1 MRYTVFS
8 VNNLFLHTTDTKLS
22 QVTVLPI
29 DASNWNKASNQYAD
43 VVHGGNI
50 TQQYDSSGNP
60 SNMGIYHSWV
70 PITTYAGAADN
81 SPGNPSLVQWNTGP
95 LSGDLPP
102 GIYRL
107 RADVLN
113 YDGSLPPGSS
123 TAHKAI
129 AVRLRGPGGSV
140 CDTGSDPCVLGAW
153 DDLAIYTPV
162 SGNSF
167 TVPLF
172 QLPPSYAGQT
182 VDVDI
187 YDPGDINANGG
198 SATLSIIDASTN
210 AVASG
215 TGVKVYDLGT
225 SRVDP
230 PATPPTCSLA
240 SPVSNPP
247 CVLSSGGSA
256 SFIANNR
263 GTLYFN
269 GHWVRVEI
277 PVSAAYNPT
286 GSPNSWYWQLQY
298 TTTASV
304 QATDTITVTVSVR
317 GAPAHLVSS

>member
-1 MRYTVFS
+1 VFS
-8 VNNLFLHTTDTKLS
+8 VNNLFLHSSDTKLS

-29 DASNWNKASNQYAD
+29 DASNWNKTSNQYLD
-43 VVHGGNI
+43 VVHGGAV

-60 SNMGIYHSWV
+60 LNMGIYHSWIPV
-70 PITTYAGAADN
+70 TTYSGVGDN
-81 SPGNPSLVQWNTGP
+81 APGKPSLVQWNTGP
-95 LSGDLPP
+95 LGGDLPP

-107 RADVLN
+107 RVDLLN
-113 YDGSLPPGSS
+113 YDGSLPPGAG

-129 AVRLRGPGGSV
+129 AVRLRGPGGAA
-140 CDTGSDPCVLGAW
+140 CDTGANPCILSAW
-153 DDLAIYTPV
+153 DDFALYTPV
-162 SGNSF
+162 SGTNF

-210 AVASG
+210 AVASAAG
-215 TGVKVYDLGT
+215 LKLYDLGT
-225 SRVDP
+225 SRTDP
-230 PATPPTCSLA
+230 PQNSPPCNLT

-247 CVLSSGGSA
+247 CQLSSSGNA
-256 SFIANNR
+256 SFVANNH

-269 GHWVRVEI
+269 GQWVRVEI
-277 PVSAAYNPT
+277 PIPATYNPT
-286 GSPNSWYWQLQY
+286 GSPSSWYWQLQY
-298 TTTASV
+298 TTTAPV
-304 QATDTITVTVSVR
+304 QATDTITVTVSLR